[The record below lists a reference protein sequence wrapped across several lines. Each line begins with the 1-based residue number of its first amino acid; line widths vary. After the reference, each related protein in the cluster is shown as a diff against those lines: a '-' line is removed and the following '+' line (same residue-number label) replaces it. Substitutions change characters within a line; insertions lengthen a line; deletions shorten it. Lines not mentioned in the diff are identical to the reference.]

1 MKNPATFIFSGN
13 ELIVWH
19 ESGIYKL
26 SRHGEMI
33 KVLIVDDSAVVR
45 KILTEELSRYKD
57 IEIIGTAVDPYVA
70 RDKIVKLR
78 PDVITLDLEMPRM
91 DGLSF
96 LAKLMKHYPMPV
108 VVLSSLT
115 PRNSEMAL
123 KALELG
129 AVEVLGKPGTAY
141 STQNISQHLVR
152 AIRGAASARVQRT
165 PEKTESAQ
173 FQAGSGTLL
182 TLTTHK
188 VIAIG
193 ASTGGTKAI
202 EVVLSGMPVSSP
214 GTVIVQH
221 MPENFTTSF
230 AKRLNDLC
238 QMEVREARD
247 NDPVVPGV
255 ALVAPGNHHMLL
267 HRSGGN
273 YLVRIKD
280 GPMVHYQRPSVDVLF
295 QSVAASAG
303 KNAVGVILTGMGADG
318 AKGLLAM
325 KESGA
330 YTLAQNEESCVVFG
344 MPKEAIKM
352 GAADK
357 IVGLADVSRSIILA
371 LQKEGA

>member
-1 MKNPATFIFSGN
+1 
-13 ELIVWH
+13 
-19 ESGIYKL
+19 
-26 SRHGEMI
+26 MI

-45 KILTEELSRYKD
+45 KILSEELGKYKD

-70 RDKIVKLR
+70 RDKIVKLH

-96 LAKLMKHYPMPV
+96 LAKLMKHYPIPV

-115 PRNSEMAL
+115 PKNSELAM

-141 STQNISQHLVR
+141 STQNVSQSLAR
-152 AIRGAASARVQRT
+152 AIRAASVAQIQRT
-165 PEKTESAQ
+165 PQNSASP
-173 FQAGSGTLL
+173 GVSINTSTLL
-182 TLTTHK
+182 TSTTHK

-193 ASTGGTKAI
+193 ASTGGTRAI
-202 EVVLSGMPVSSP
+202 EVVLSDMPASSP

-221 MPENFTTSF
+221 MPEHFTSSF
-230 AKRLNDLC
+230 AKRLNELC

-247 NDPVVPGV
+247 NDPVVTGV
-255 ALVAPGNHHMLL
+255 ALIAPGNHHMLL

-273 YLVRIKD
+273 YLVKLKD

-295 QSVAASAG
+295 QSVATQAG
-303 KNAVGVILTGMGADG
+303 KNAIGVILTGMGADG

-325 KESGA
+325 KEKGA
-330 YTLAQNEESCVVFG
+330 YTMAQNEESCVVFG

-352 GAADK
+352 GAVDK
-357 IVGLADVSRSIILA
+357 IVALPDVSRSIIQA
-371 LQKEGA
+371 LQQETD

>member
-1 MKNPATFIFSGN
+1 MILAYNLVQIERVRN
-13 ELIVWH
+13 
-19 ESGIYKL
+19 
-26 SRHGEMI
+26 MI

-45 KILTEELSRYKD
+45 KILSEELSRYSY
-57 IEIIGTAVDPYVA
+57 IEIVGTAVDPFVA
-70 RDKIVKLR
+70 RDKIVKLQ
-78 PDVITLDLEMPRM
+78 PDVVTLDLEMPRM

-96 LAKLMKHYPMPV
+96 LSKLMKYYPLPV

-115 PRNSEMAL
+115 PKNSEMAL

-129 AVEVLGKPGTAY
+129 AVEVLGKPGSAY
-141 STQNISQHLVR
+141 STQNIAQSLVR
-152 AIRGAASARVQRT
+152 AIRAAATARIRRMPQQPDTVT
-165 PEKTESAQ
+165 SYD
-173 FQAGSGTLL
+173 SNVLL
-182 TLTTHK
+182 TQTTQK
-188 VIAIG
+188 IIAIG

-214 GTVIVQH
+214 GTLIVQH
-221 MPENFTTSF
+221 MPENFTSSF

-255 ALVAPGNHHMLL
+255 ALIAPGNHHMLL
-267 HRSGGN
+267 SRSGGN

-295 QSVAASAG
+295 QSVATSAG
-303 KNAVGVILTGMGADG
+303 ENAVGVILTGMGADG

-325 KESGA
+325 KKRGA

-357 IVGLADVSRSIILA
+357 IVTLSEVSRSIIMA
-371 LQKEGA
+371 LQKDFVS